1 MSSKTPEMSAMART
15 ALIFDWVAYDPA
27 TSVMLVEPGLLLMA
41 RSMPK
46 FADMTASLLH
56 AIVELTTQ

>member
-1 MSSKTPEMSAMART
+1 MSRT
-15 ALIFDWVAYDPA
+15 ALVLDWPAFDPA

-46 FADMTASLLH
+46 YPDMTAALLR
-56 AIVELTTQ
+56 AVMDVATVYV